1 VAAGWGSTAPRWI
14 GPIQALLVQQE
25 AVMAA
30 SSASHS
36 PDGRQRHILAVNN
49 DQMVLGL
56 FRDLLDD
63 AGYQVTTQ
71 TYLDKDLEQ
80 LAQLAP
86 DLIILDYMWA
96 EEDNGWAYLQ
106 LLRMD
111 PRTVQIPI
119 VLCTGAIRE
128 VEALAAHLEDM
139 GVQVVLKPFNI
150 DRLLDVIADALA
162 LAAEAEPAPEA

>member
-1 VAAGWGSTAPRWI
+1 VAASWGATAPRWI
-14 GPIQALLVQQE
+14 GPIQALLVHQE

-30 SSASHS
+30 SSASHCL
-36 PDGRQRHILAVNN
+36 DGRQRHILAVNN

-56 FRDLLDD
+56 FRDLLED

-71 TYLDKDLEQ
+71 TYLAKDLGQ

-86 DLIILDYMWA
+86 DLIILDYMWPGD
-96 EEDNGWAYLQ
+96 DNGWAYLQ
-106 LLRMD
+106 LLRMR
-111 PRTVQIPI
+111 PATAQIPI

-128 VEALAAHLEDM
+128 VEALADHLAEM

-162 LAAEAEPAPEA
+162 SAAEPAAEA

>member
-1 VAAGWGSTAPRWI
+1 MAPTR
-14 GPIQALLVQQE
+14 
-25 AVMAA
+25 
-30 SSASHS
+30 S
-36 PDGRQRHILAVNN
+36 PDGRQRRILAINN
-49 DQMVLGL
+49 DAMVLGL
-56 FRDLLDD
+56 FRDLLED

-71 TYLDKDLEQ
+71 TYLAKDLEQ

-111 PRTVQIPI
+111 RRSAAIPI

-128 VEALAAHLEDM
+128 VEALAAHLEDL
-139 GVQVVLKPFNI
+139 GVQVVRKPFNI
-150 DRLLDVIADALA
+150 DRLLDVIAAALS
-162 LAAEAEPAPEA
+162 AEAEPAPEP